1 MLQTITQTIQSRN
14 KTWDHTVE
22 KVLKDIENSCKEY
35 KYMHV
40 KGCKRSALK
49 YDITIYIVIALAA
62 ISSILASTYDT
73 ISNCN
78 SDNNKVIQIFLS
90 LISGV
95 LSAIIKFSKF
105 EHKATVHR
113 ATSLKFAS
121 LENNI
126 KRQLT
131 LLPEDRQPA
140 DKYLEWVTHS
150 FDELFNSS
158 PIVVDKAQQAH
169 EDRKDRQD
177 HQDSKDHQGHEDR
190 QDDPTITSPRPSTEV
205 HSPESPRPISNIENI
220 DYNIFSDGKMKYEL
234 ARLRSN

>member
-1 MLQTITQTIQSRN
+1 MLTTHVIETKH
-14 KTWDHTVE
+14 KTWNSTVE
-22 KVLKDIENSCKEY
+22 TVIKDIEATCKDY

-40 KGCKRSALK
+40 EACKQSARK
-49 YDITIYIVIALAA
+49 YDITMYVIIALGP

-73 ISNCN
+73 SFRCD
-78 SDNNKVIQIFLS
+78 SENNRLIQIFLS

-105 EHKATVHR
+105 EHQATVHR

-158 PIVVDKAQQAH
+158 PIVVDTVFKKWK
-169 EDRKDRQD
+169 KDRDTQE
-177 HQDSKDHQGHEDR
+177 KETKTEIKEE
-190 QDDPTITSPRPSTEV
+190 DPTILTSPRQPGHV
-205 HSPESPRPISNIENI
+205 DLKGPESPRPESSIENI
-220 DYNIFSDGKMKYEL
+220 DYNVFSDGKMKYEL
-234 ARLRSN
+234 ARFRSN

>member
-1 MLQTITQTIQSRN
+1 MLQSINETDNHPIQSRH
-14 KTWDHTVE
+14 KAWDHTVE
-22 KVLKDIENSCKEY
+22 KVVKDIENSCKEY
-35 KYMHV
+35 KYMHL
-40 KGCKRSALK
+40 KGCKHSSLK

-73 ISNCN
+73 IANCN

-95 LSAIIKFSKF
+95 LSAVIKFSKF

-158 PIVVDKAQQAH
+158 PIVVDKEKKLQ
-169 EDRKDRQD
+169 DRQD
-177 HQDSKDHQGHEDR
+177 HKDRPDGQEE
-190 QDDPTITSPRPSTEV
+190 PTITSPRAEPAQREIS
-205 HSPESPRPISNIENI
+205 SPESPRPVSNIENI
-220 DYNIFSDGKMKYEL
+220 EYNIFSDGKMKYEL